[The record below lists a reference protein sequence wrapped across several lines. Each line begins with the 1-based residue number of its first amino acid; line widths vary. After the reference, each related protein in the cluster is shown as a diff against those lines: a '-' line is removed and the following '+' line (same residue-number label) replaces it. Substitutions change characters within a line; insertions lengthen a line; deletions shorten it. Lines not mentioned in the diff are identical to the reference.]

1 MIIAYRYGKLSVLQ
15 PILSLNY
22 VLSIVLAAVIL
33 KEKITALK
41 CIGVLIIITGVL
53 LIAGGNEE

>member
-1 MIIAYRYGKLSVLQ
+1 MLDTYLSVLQ
-15 PILSLNY
+15 ESL
-22 VLSIVLAAVIL
+22 
-33 KEKITALK
+33 KKKITALK